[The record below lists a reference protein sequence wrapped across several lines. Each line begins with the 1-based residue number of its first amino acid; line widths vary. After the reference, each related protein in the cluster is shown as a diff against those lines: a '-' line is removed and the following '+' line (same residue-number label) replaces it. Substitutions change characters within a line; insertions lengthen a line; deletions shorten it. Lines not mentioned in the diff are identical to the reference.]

1 MAKTHDYS
9 ATFLQ
14 FDICLLQDAFKVS
27 KKILSE
33 KETDAARLQ
42 HIISYSLKRIGDHFD
57 NTIFAD
63 ENINSLVNGSSRYFD
78 DTDIDIDTITKL
90 DYAQAKAKSKLERGK
105 EMPSNFDPT
114 NVLHLQLWR
123 ASEMANVSIGSITH
137 TIDRYTAAAQYID
150 KWRERTGKADTF
162 TRIGIKNVFWS
173 AVNGSLPFR
182 HFAVVCA
189 INANLTHK
197 KVAQVTLKHIH
208 AQAHGYRSSA
218 LFQASGAK
226 ERWSEDQIRR
236 TVDNVCDVRG
246 FFRKHTD
253 GRAKYFSLLPA
264 DLFATEMQ
272 NRLSIKAKKQTKAK
286 QLSNSISSNVKA
298 MKAQLAES
306 ETPQVLKLYTGDSMY
321 SMEFLATKYTD
332 HDELNNLIRT
342 ATEIDWSG
350 AKYYCFSRMPK
361 DTLQRIL
368 IETLQRRAYGVTDEI
383 QAAIDKLEKPYRK

>member
-1 MAKTHDYS
+1 MAKTQHYD

-57 NTIFAD
+57 NTLFGD
-63 ENINSLVNGSSRYFD
+63 ENIHSLVNGSSRYFD
-78 DTDIDIDTITKL
+78 DIDIDTITKL
-90 DYAQAKAKSKLERGK
+90 DYAHAKAKAKIETGK
-105 EMPSNFDPT
+105 KMPANFDQ
-114 NVLHLQLWR
+114 NNILHLQFWR
-123 ASEMANVSIGSITH
+123 AAEMANIAIGSMTH
-137 TIDRYTAAAQYID
+137 IISQYTAAAQYID

-162 TRIGIKNVFWS
+162 TRIGLQHVFWP
-173 AVNGSLPFR
+173 AVRGSLPFR

-208 AQAHGYRSSA
+208 AQAHGYRSSK
-218 LFQASGAK
+218 LFQESGAK

-236 TVDNVCDVRG
+236 TVDNVCDERG

-272 NRLSIKAKKQTKAK
+272 NKLFIKAKKQTKAK
-286 QLSNSISSNVKA
+286 QLSNAISSNVKA

-332 HDELNNLIRT
+332 QAELNNLIRT

-368 IETLQRRAYGVTDEI
+368 IETLQRRAYGVTDDI
-383 QAAIDKLEKPYRK
+383 QAAIDKLEKRR

>member
-1 MAKTHDYS
+1 M
-9 ATFLQ
+9 
-14 FDICLLQDAFKVS
+14 S

-33 KETDAARLQ
+33 KETDEARLQ
-42 HIISYSLKRIGDHFD
+42 YILSYSLKRIGDHFD

-63 ENINSLVNGSSRYFD
+63 ENIHSLVNGSSHYFD

-90 DYAQAKAKSKLERGK
+90 DYAHAKAKAKIEAGK
-105 EMPSNFDPT
+105 EMPSNFDP
-114 NVLHLQLWR
+114 NNKLHLQFWR
-123 ASEMANVSIGSITH
+123 ACEMAGLRGGSMPHI
-137 TIDRYTAAAQYID
+137 ISRYTTAAQYID

-162 TRIGIKNVFWS
+162 TRIGLQNVFWPT
-173 AVNGSLPFR
+173 VRGSLPFR

-197 KVAQVTLKHIH
+197 KIAQVTLKHIH

-264 DLFATEMQ
+264 DLFATEMT
-272 NRLSIKAKKQTKAK
+272 NRLLIKAKKRTKAK
-286 QLSNSISSNVKA
+286 QLANSISSQVKA
-298 MKAQLAES
+298 NKTQLAES

-321 SMEFLATKYTD
+321 SMEFLATRYTD
-332 HDELNNLIRT
+332 QDELNNLIRT

-350 AKYYCFSRMPK
+350 AKYYCFSRMSK